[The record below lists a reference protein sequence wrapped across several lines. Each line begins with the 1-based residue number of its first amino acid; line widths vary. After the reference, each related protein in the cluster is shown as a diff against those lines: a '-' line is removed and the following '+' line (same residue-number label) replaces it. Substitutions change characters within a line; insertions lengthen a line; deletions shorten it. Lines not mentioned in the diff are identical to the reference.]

1 MVNDRRKEVIGKAKE
16 IAGAG
21 SEAAQP
27 ALSNTEQIS
36 GRLPFHEHIASKGDA
51 SKHCL
56 GQCPD
61 LKLLTPWP
69 MRPVKL
75 QLYQEVYIQLHENLK
90 ATQHPPYK

>member
-1 MVNDRRKEVIGKAKE
+1 MNDRREKAIGKAKE
-16 IAGAG
+16 INEAG

-27 ALSNTEQIS
+27 ALPPTEQIS
-36 GRLPFHEHIASKGDA
+36 GRLPSHEHIASKGDA
-51 SKHCL
+51 GKHCL

-75 QLYQEVYIQLHENLK
+75 QLYQEAYIQLHENLK
-90 ATQHPPYK
+90 ATQYPRHT